1 MYVDPSRVE
10 MLVAYSR
17 LASGGS
23 EAERGEREAE
33 VRLFIESIWADASA
47 EGRSR
52 FMDAVRGSALSM
64 PWAAVVEP
72 ASAAE
77 GPTLDPEGRPFLR
90 GPAALELIVGQA
102 DPDDEGVA
110 TYRIDATTE
119 AGKRA
124 FEALMRWDLV
134 VVSAIAASAGWHLDR
149 IDAAPLPTM
158 KVEPA
163 GAGEVSG
170 DDGED
175 AVIDAIVP
183 GEGQEEPAP
192 SGPLPWGL
200 IVGGLGLMAAVGLA
214 WRERGQ

>member
-1 MYVDPSRVE
+1 ME

-33 VRLFIESIWADASA
+33 VRLFVESIWADASA

-64 PWAAVVEP
+64 PWAAVVES
-72 ASAAE
+72 ASGAQE
-77 GPTLDPEGRPFLR
+77 PTVDPR